1 MTEEILK
8 KNRPSRILRGIAL
21 TLMIITV
28 LLTIIGAV
36 GTVCIAI
43 GAENYKGMEALVPY
57 KWLYKIFVI
66 IKFIVGFW
74 GIQVVYTLFK
84 GREKAYRN
92 SLIVLIIGLLVAAAQ
107 MTTSHF
113 LRGSTMPV
121 DMRFYVTL
129 VTLIVFLIIRIPSIW
144 PKVDFTWS
152 KKNNGSKTTVAGTAM
167 IISGI
172 ITVTT
177 PIWASP
183 SHITPEGYNL
193 VNEIAGPLL
202 YGGLSLIILG
212 IAALLYSVIILHK
225 KEIELFTN
233 RKEHISIKS

>member
-1 MTEEILK
+1 MTEEGIK

-66 IKFIVGFW
+66 IKFIVGIW
-74 GIQVVYTLFK
+74 GIHVIHTPFK

-113 LRGSTMPV
+113 IRGKTMPV

-152 KKNNGSKTTVAGTAM
+152 KENGSKSTVAGTAM

-177 PIWASP
+177 PIWASS
-183 SHITPEGYNL
+183 SHITPDGYNL

-202 YGGLSLIILG
+202 YGGISFIILG
-212 IAALLYSVIILHK
+212 ITVLLYSFRISYRQKL
-225 KEIELFTN
+225 LNT
-233 RKEHISIKS
+233 RKQISHVSIRN